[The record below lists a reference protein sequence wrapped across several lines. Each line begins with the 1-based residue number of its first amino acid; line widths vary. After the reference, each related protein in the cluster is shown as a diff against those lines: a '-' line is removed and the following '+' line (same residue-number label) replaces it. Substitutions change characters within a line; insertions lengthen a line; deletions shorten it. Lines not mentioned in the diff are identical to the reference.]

1 MVVPFGNYQAF
12 HDALPNGENS
22 IYRIN
27 DTYAETDHMT
37 AAVIFFAGLC
47 GTGSFVDDYQ
57 WISEPLA
64 PTGIDTMRLTGVP
77 ANDDNWYTLDGR
89 CLSSKPTTK
98 GVYIHQRKKVVI
110 K

>member
-1 MVVPFGNYQAF
+1 MAQV
-12 HDALPNGENS
+12 LS
-22 IYRIN
+22 
-27 DTYAETDHMT
+27 
-37 AAVIFFAGLC
+37 FA
-47 GTGSFVDDYQ
+47 DDYQ